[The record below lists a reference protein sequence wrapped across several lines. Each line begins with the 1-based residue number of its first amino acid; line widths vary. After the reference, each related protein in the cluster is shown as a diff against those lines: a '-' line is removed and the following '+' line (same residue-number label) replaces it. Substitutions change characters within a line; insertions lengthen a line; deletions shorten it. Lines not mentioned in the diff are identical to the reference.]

1 MIKLSKRLNAIS
13 KMVDNNS
20 VIADIGC
27 DHALLDIYLLQ
38 SKKIKKSIACDITEG
53 ALNQARK
60 NVNTYKINGIDLRL
74 ADGLDRIYKK
84 DNVNTI
90 ILSGLGDNK
99 IINILMNNID
109 KLSDINSIIIQSNTN
124 ILKIRKALVSINYYI
139 EDEVLIKENNIIY
152 TIIKFK
158 RGIKKYSKK
167 ELNYGP
173 ILLKTKDYLFK
184 ELILDEINSNNRI
197 IKKLKNKNLRK
208 KIKLFFKNIYLKT
221 LLK

>member
-90 ILSGLGDNK
+90 ILSGLVDNK

-124 ILKIRKALVSINYYI
+124 ISKIRKALVSISYYI
-139 EDEVLIKENNIIY
+139 EDEVLIKENNI
-152 TIIKFK
+152 
-158 RGIKKYSKK
+158 
-167 ELNYGP
+167 
-173 ILLKTKDYLFK
+173 
-184 ELILDEINSNNRI
+184 
-197 IKKLKNKNLRK
+197 
-208 KIKLFFKNIYLKT
+208 
-221 LLK
+221 

>member
-124 ILKIRKALVSINYYI
+124 ISKIRKALVSINYYI

-197 IKKLKNKNLRK
+197 MKKLKNKNLRK
-208 KIKLFFKNIYLKT
+208 KIKLFFKNIYLKN

>member
-60 NVNTYKINGIDLRL
+60 NVNTYKIKGIDLRL

-124 ILKIRKALVSINYYI
+124 ISKIRKALVSINYYI

-197 IKKLKNKNLRK
+197 MKKLKNKNLRK
-208 KIKLFFKNIYLKT
+208 KIKLFFKNIYLKN

>member
-124 ILKIRKALVSINYYI
+124 ISKIRKALVSISYYI

-167 ELNYGP
+167 ELNHGP

-197 IKKLKNKNLRK
+197 MKKLKNKNLRK
-208 KIKLFFKNIYLKT
+208 KIKLFFKNIYLKN